1 MSWFHAS
8 MMAADDRNCAS
19 AAEIVAC
26 FQNEGSLL
34 GKLAFLITGDQA
46 TADQSVVNAR
56 EITLRGNSPFREW
69 LLEWAKIATIT
80 SAISQSLE
88 AIRVCQA
95 LYKARPCTHVEH
107 LRQVD
112 AEERE
117 STLNL
122 IIQADVQKLI
132 AALDPLCRA
141 ILVLRVAIRSSIQ
154 ECVLRLNVSRAVL
167 LGANCHTMTWL
178 QEWRTKSLQE
188 TTTLR
193 PPKRK
198 WKHE

>member
-8 MMAADDRNCAS
+8 MKAANDRNFAT

-56 EITLRGNSPFREW
+56 EITLHGNSPFRNW

-80 SAISQSLE
+80 SAISQRPEVIRNCE
-88 AIRVCQA
+88 AI
-95 LYKARPCTHVEH
+95 YKAPPCTHVEH
-107 LRQVD
+107 LWQGD
-112 AEERE
+112 FEERE

-122 IIQADVQKLI
+122 IIRADAQKLI
-132 AALDPLCRA
+132 AELDPLCRA
-141 ILVLRVAIRSSIQ
+141 ILILRVAIRSSIQ
-154 ECVLRLNVSRAVL
+154 ECVLRLSVSRAAV

-178 QEWRTKSLQE
+178 QEWRTKSQQE
-188 TTTLR
+188 NHNASPAKQEIET
-193 PPKRK
+193 
-198 WKHE
+198 